1 MGLIFIESFNMK
13 KLVYLLSLSSMIIL
27 NSCDSRTYEEI
38 SDNTPIVLPV
48 KYTADIKPIIDNNC
62 IGCHSTDG
70 FIKPLATYDQVKAN
84 IDGILDRIQR
94 PNGDPEKM
102 PKGGSLSATQI
113 NTFIKWKADG
123 LVKIKNI

>member
-1 MGLIFIESFNMK
+1 MGLIFIEFFNMR
-13 KLVYLLSLSSMIIL
+13 KLTYLVILSSVGIL

-38 SDNTPIVLPV
+38 SDNTPITLPV
-48 KYTADIKPIIDNNC
+48 KYTADVKPIIDNNC
-62 IGCHSTDG
+62 IGCHSAG
-70 FIKPLATYDQVKAN
+70 SFKPLVTYDQAKNN

-113 NTFIKWKADG
+113 NIFIKWKADG
-123 LVKIKNI
+123 LTEN

>member
-1 MGLIFIESFNMK
+1 MR
-13 KLVYLLSLSSMIIL
+13 KLTYLVLLSSIGIL

-38 SDNTPIVLPV
+38 SDNTPITLPV
-48 KYTADIKPIIDNNC
+48 KYTADVKPIIDNNC
-62 IGCHSTDG
+62 IGCHSAG
-70 FIKPLATYDQVKAN
+70 SFKPLVTYDQAKNN

-113 NTFIKWKADG
+113 NIFIKWKADG
-123 LVKIKNI
+123 LTEN

>member
-1 MGLIFIESFNMK
+1 MGLIFIEFFNMR
-13 KLVYLLSLSSMIIL
+13 KLTYLVLLSSIGIL

-38 SDNTPIVLPV
+38 SDNTPITLPV
-48 KYTADIKPIIDNNC
+48 KYTADVKPIIDNNC
-62 IGCHSTDG
+62 IGCHSAG
-70 FIKPLATYDQVKAN
+70 SFKPLVTYDQAKNN

-113 NTFIKWKADG
+113 NIFIKWKADG
-123 LVKIKNI
+123 LTEN